1 MNIKSRNNKKYI
13 SLLKHTVDPIHYTI
27 DSIIELAPID
37 PVSCSKLFEEFAERI
52 YIISLTRCVNRRELC
67 IKQLESLKIEH
78 YEFIDAVDTTSLS
91 GSKYNVLY
99 EEVTANMDENFIK
112 HNFQRG
118 AMGCLLSHLKVV
130 ELAKSRNQKRI
141 LILEDDFLLI
151 NNFYMNFND
160 HAKSLPEDWDFVY
173 LGKKQWRPVNT
184 YLTVQQPTP
193 VNDYFYIPTTET
205 FASHAWLIK
214 DTMYNALIQE
224 YNKIDSPVDLCV
236 MRLYGNHNFY
246 ACYKDLVITL
256 FDSDIREGNVIE
268 SEEADK
274 WRWDVT
280 QYYSEARRNI
290 ITHII
295 IYGFMKTGHTHHYIH
310 KMYYEFFKYYYPHLT
325 VLWYDNDEIFDHDH
339 SIIFA
344 SPTHYTYTY
353 MPLNKTCFYIFHLDK
368 FDDNCGYKDIDSFMT
383 VKDYHDIISGNRGII
398 LLAREGITHLNYF
411 QEDVFKKTIC
421 LPWFS
426 NTMYHDIARIR
437 SNLEQI
443 YDDRSSKKY
452 LCFMGSVWYV
462 NRDTIQNLINE
473 CIHRKTHLIVKGRIK
488 VHLDTHHS
496 FYIKIIDF
504 DYVDDEKNTVEYL
517 DATYGI
523 RYLLPIQGS
532 EHNANY
538 ISNRIIET
546 ITMGF
551 IAVTNNELATKYYKS
566 VYYSNDIGEILEQI
580 ETIYNNRTRWV
591 ETMAR
596 QIDEVLETTYGYRN
610 ISKIMEFAEKASG
623 KSNFIT
629 TSSYSKNVYKIWFA
643 NPGKKNG
650 FFKPIADLR
659 GALIVKDDYIITSSD
674 YDIFLAE
681 QIIKQ
686 LDYEVLVDENYCK
699 IDLVRDLCL
708 KYNKKFSKLK
718 NAPLI

>member
-1 MNIKSRNNKKYI
+1 
-13 SLLKHTVDPIHYTI
+13 
-27 DSIIELAPID
+27 
-37 PVSCSKLFEEFAERI
+37 
-52 YIISLTRCVNRRELC
+52 
-67 IKQLESLKIEH
+67 
-78 YEFIDAVDTTSLS
+78 
-91 GSKYNVLY
+91 
-99 EEVTANMDENFIK
+99 
-112 HNFQRG
+112 
-118 AMGCLLSHLKVV
+118 
-130 ELAKSRNQKRI
+130 
-141 LILEDDFLLI
+141 
-151 NNFYMNFND
+151 
-160 HAKSLPEDWDFVY
+160 
-173 LGKKQWRPVNT
+173 
-184 YLTVQQPTP
+184 
-193 VNDYFYIPTTET
+193 
-205 FASHAWLIK
+205 
-214 DTMYNALIQE
+214 
-224 YNKIDSPVDLCV
+224 
-236 MRLYGNHNFY
+236 
-246 ACYKDLVITL
+246 
-256 FDSDIREGNVIE
+256 
-268 SEEADK
+268 
-274 WRWDVT
+274 
-280 QYYSEARRNI
+280 
-290 ITHII
+290 
-295 IYGFMKTGHTHHYIH
+295 
-310 KMYYEFFKYYYPHLT
+310 
-325 VLWYDNDEIFDHDH
+325 
-339 SIIFA
+339 
-344 SPTHYTYTY
+344 
-353 MPLNKTCFYIFHLDK
+353 
-368 FDDNCGYKDIDSFMT
+368 
-383 VKDYHDIISGNRGII
+383 
-398 LLAREGITHLNYF
+398 
-411 QEDVFKKTIC
+411 
-421 LPWFS
+421 
-426 NTMYHDIARIR
+426 
-437 SNLEQI
+437 
-443 YDDRSSKKY
+443 
-452 LCFMGSVWYV
+452 
-462 NRDTIQNLINE
+462 
-473 CIHRKTHLIVKGRIK
+473 LIVKGRIK